1 MFSLLLL
8 LSCLLLLS
16 LTSVSSYTVVSS
28 RRSML
33 KGALK
38 DATCGISAL
47 TVGLVP
53 TMLPTIA
60 KAENGYTAAQVA
72 EPTEVSVRYELKS
85 RNEGIVSFNLLFLNI
100 F

>member
-1 MFSLLLL
+1 
-8 LSCLLLLS
+8 
-16 LTSVSSYTVVSS
+16 
-28 RRSML
+28 ML

-72 EPTEVSVRYELKS
+72 EPTEVSGRYELKREMKELCLLTS
-85 RNEGIVSFNLLFLNI
+85 YSNSHSFEPISPPLDTSSLIIN
-100 F
+100 

>member
-1 MFSLLLL
+1 
-8 LSCLLLLS
+8 
-16 LTSVSSYTVVSS
+16 
-28 RRSML
+28 ML

-53 TMLPTIA
+53 TIA

-72 EPTEVSVRYELKS
+72 EPTEVSGRYELKS